1 LHICMIAPEQ
11 IPVPPVIAGS
21 VEICMSAFA
30 NELSQKHEITII
42 SRSHPK
48 LESITKRGQLT
59 IIRVS
64 PKKSYIDSVLN
75 ELEGKSF
82 DLIQVD
88 NRPKYAARIKAMFPD
103 TPVSLFL
110 HSLTFVTP
118 PHITKSHA
126 RACLN
131 QVDLIVANSR
141 SLKKELRHHFPECQI
156 PIYKTF
162 LGVDPQE
169 FCEPSEHD
177 KQQFRRKYKV
187 HHTFNVLFVGR
198 IIRRKGIHVL
208 IQAIHMLK
216 RDVPNVRLLIA
227 GGALKK
233 KYLLKLK
240 RYAALMQVP
249 TTFIGYI
256 PHRQLPK
263 VYWLGDCFVCPSQ
276 KHEAFGLVNVEAMAS
291 GVPVV
296 ASAIGGIKEII
307 RHGTNGLLV
316 RRFRYPGSF
325 AKTILKLVRKPS
337 YAENLRVHA
346 HQNIQN
352 KFTWTHAADRL
363 EKIYLEHLKDR

>member
-1 LHICMIAPEQ
+1 MHICMIAPEQ
-11 IPVPPVIAGS
+11 IPVPPVVAGS
-21 VEICMSAFA
+21 VEICMSALA
-30 NELSQKHEITII
+30 NELSQKHEITVI

-64 PKKSYIDSVLN
+64 PKKSYIESVLN
-75 ELEGKSF
+75 ELQGKSF

-118 PHITKSHA
+118 PHITKSYA
-126 RACLN
+126 SACLD

-141 SLKKELRHHFPECQI
+141 SLKKELRHHFPQCRT
-156 PIYKTF
+156 PICKTF
-162 LGVDPQE
+162 LGVDPLE
-169 FCEPSEHD
+169 FRMPTEHD
-177 KQQFRRKYKV
+177 KQHFRRKYKV
-187 HHTFNVLFVGR
+187 HQTFNVLFVGR

-208 IQAIHMLK
+208 IQAIHELK

-227 GGALKK
+227 GGSLQKG
-233 KYLLKLK
+233 YLRKLK
-240 RYAALMQVP
+240 RYAASLHVP
-249 TTFIGYI
+249 ITFIGYI

-307 RHGTNGLLV
+307 RHRENGLLV
-316 RRFRYPGSF
+316 RRFRHPSRF
-325 AKTILKLVRKPS
+325 AKSILKLMRNPG
-337 YAENLRVHA
+337 YAERLRLHANLD
-346 HQNIQN
+346 ILN
-352 KFTWTHAADRL
+352 KFTWTHAANRL
-363 EKIYLEHLKDR
+363 EKIYLEYLKDR